1 MFAVYEIFDAVSRV
15 TVSSALDGLWK
26 GMVVT
31 LAVACLLNL
40 ARWMNARTRYVIWTA
55 ALVVVF
61 VLPWSGIWNP
71 PDRAATARMWFE
83 AMESNDYRKPGSP
96 TPDDA
101 DASESSPGADQ
112 PKHRDRSG
120 PASAPEPRGWWPP
133 AVFAVWMLV
142 ALALSARLSLG
153 FRLLRRLKRSA
164 KPLPARYQDRLRRLI
179 RSCETRRWVCLCSSA
194 HVDSPAATGLFRP
207 VILIPESMP
216 ERLTEA
222 EFDQVVLHELAHL
235 HRLDDWSRLFQ
246 AIVGCVLFFHPAV
259 WWIARRMDLER
270 EVACDD
276 MVVGA
281 TGGARAYAAC
291 LTRLTEMMA
300 SPVGSRMCIGAA
312 EDRKQVVRR
321 VSRLLNGRRGAEH
334 RLSRSGLL
342 LASGLI
348 LMVLMQCG
356 RMGPAVEIPG
366 RSDAYVKL
374 AGFRDRLLSFIR
386 LDRLPPGSGRVD
398 LVTVIADSLDARTFQ
413 QPFLEAMER
422 EILTPRKERL
432 YHVSFVRAGDFRAL
446 RRRNIVIAAPLDG
459 VHEAAGLVRSLVPQE
474 HRDAMRNGADPF
486 VIRRD
491 VWAHDQVV
499 VLVTGEDH
507 NALRDN
513 IMTEA
518 DRIYSAIDGRR
529 DERVAE
535 NLFRFGERETLASEL
550 ADRFGWRV
558 RIPFGFNLIDTHA
571 DSGFVVFTRTH
582 ARVTQWMFVYR
593 EDGVRPDRLTEA
605 WCVRKRNEI
614 AAKFFENDIVDP
626 TGLTVSQRELG
637 SRLAVHLEGLWQNDL
652 SWKGGPFRSYVL
664 VEEKKDRLYF
674 LDLGVYRPNRRKE
687 TFLRQ
692 LDVIARTFET
702 GPFYE
707 DRLATTGPHVA
718 HGIDD

>member
-1 MFAVYEIFDAVSRV
+1 MLAAYEVFDAVSRV
-15 TVSSALDGLWK
+15 TVSSALDGLWM
-26 GMVVT
+26 GLVVT
-31 LAVACLLNL
+31 LAVACLVNL
-40 ARWMNARTRYVIWTA
+40 ARWLNARTRYVIWTA
-55 ALVVVF
+55 TLMVVF
-61 VLPWSGIWNP
+61 GLTWSGILNP

-83 AMESNDYRKPGSP
+83 ALETDHLKNLDSRSP
-96 TPDDA
+96 SDA
-101 DASESSPGADQ
+101 AATESSHGADR
-112 PKHRDRSG
+112 PEYRDRAG
-120 PASAPEPRGWWPP
+120 PASAPEPSGRWPA

-142 ALALSARLSLG
+142 ALALSARLFLG
-153 FRLLRRLKRSA
+153 FRLLRRLKRGA

-179 RSCETRRWVCLCSSA
+179 RSSEMRRWVRLCSST
-194 HVDSPAATGLFRP
+194 HVNSPAATGLFKP
-207 VILIPESMP
+207 VILVPESML

-222 EFDQVVLHELAHL
+222 EFDQIVLHELAHL

-246 AIVGCVLFFHPAV
+246 AIVGCILFFHPTV
-259 WWIARRMDLER
+259 WWISRRMDLER

-276 MVVGA
+276 AVVGVN
-281 TGGARAYAAC
+281 GGARGYAAC

-300 SPVGSRMCIGAA
+300 APVGSTMGIGAA
-312 EDRKQVVRR
+312 GDRKQVVRR

-348 LMVLMQCG
+348 LAVLMQCG
-356 RMGPAVEIPG
+356 RVGPAVEVPG
-366 RSDAYVKL
+366 RSEAYVKL
-374 AGFRDRLLSFIR
+374 AGFRDRLFAHLR
-386 LDRLPPGSGRVD
+386 LDRLPPGSGRAD

-413 QPFLEAMER
+413 NPFLEVMER

-459 VHEAAGLVRSLVPQE
+459 VHEAAGLVRALLPQG

-486 VIRRD
+486 VIRRE
-491 VWAHDQVV
+491 VWADDQVV
-499 VLVTGEDH
+499 VLITGEDR
-507 NALRDN
+507 NALRAN

-518 DRIYSAIDGRR
+518 DRIYGAIDGRR

-558 RIPFGFNLIDTHA
+558 RVPFGFNLIDTHA

-605 WCVRKRNEI
+605 WCILKRNEI
-614 AAKFFENDIVDP
+614 AARFFENDIVDP
-626 TGLTVSQRELG
+626 TGLKVSQREMG
-637 SRLAVHLEGLWQNDL
+637 SRLAVYLEGLWQNDF

-664 VEEKKDRLYF
+664 VDEKRDRLYF
-674 LDLGVYRPNRRKE
+674 LDIGVYGPNRRKE

-707 DRLATTGPHVA
+707 DRLATTGTHVA

>member
-1 MFAVYEIFDAVSRV
+1 MLAAYEIFDAVSRV
-15 TVSSALDGLWK
+15 AISSALDGLWK
-26 GMVVT
+26 GMVVV

-40 ARWMNARTRYVIWTA
+40 ARWLNARTRYVIWTA
-55 ALVVVF
+55 ALMVVF
-61 VLPWSGIWNP
+61 ALPWSGIWSP
-71 PDRAATARMWFE
+71 PDRTAAARLWFE
-83 AMESNDYRKPGSP
+83 AVETEDRERLDSRTPGG
-96 TPDDA
+96 A
-101 DASESSPGADQ
+101 AASELSPGADR
-112 PKHRDRSG
+112 PESRDRSR
-120 PASAPEPRGWWPP
+120 PASAPEPPGSWPA

-142 ALALSARLSLG
+142 SSALSARLFLG

-164 KPLPARYQDRLRRLI
+164 KPLPARFQNRLRRLI
-179 RSCETRRWVCLCSSA
+179 RSSETRRWVRLCSSTQ
-194 HVDSPAATGLFRP
+194 VGSPAATGLFRP
-207 VILIPESMP
+207 VILVPESML

-235 HRLDDWSRLFQ
+235 HRLDDWSRLAQ
-246 AIVGCVLFFHPAV
+246 AIAGCVLFFHPAV
-259 WWIARRMDLER
+259 WWIARQMDLER
-270 EVACDD
+270 EIACDD
-276 MVVGA
+276 MVVGIA
-281 TGGARAYAAC
+281 GGARGYAAC

-300 SPVGSRMCIGAA
+300 APAGSTLGIGAA
-312 EDRKQVVRR
+312 GDRKQVVRR

-334 RLSRSGLL
+334 RLSRLGLL

-348 LMVLMQCG
+348 LAVLTQCG
-356 RMGPAVEIPG
+356 TMGPAVETPG
-366 RSDAYVKL
+366 RSEAFVKL
-374 AGFRDRLLSFIR
+374 AGFRDRLLAHLG

-398 LVTVIADSLDARTFQ
+398 LVTIIADSLDARTFRK
-413 QPFLEAMER
+413 PFLEVMER

-459 VHEAAGLVRSLVPQE
+459 VHDAAELVRSLVPRR

-491 VWAHDQVV
+491 VWADDQVV
-499 VLVTGEDH
+499 VLVTGEDR

-513 IMTEA
+513 MMTEA
-518 DRIYSAIDGRR
+518 DRIYGAFDGKR

-535 NLFRFGERETLASEL
+535 SLFRFGERETLASEL

-582 ARVTQWMFVYR
+582 ARVTQWMFVYQ
-593 EDGVRPDRLTEA
+593 EEGVRPDRLTET
-605 WCVRKRNEI
+605 WCIMKRNEI
-614 AAKFFENDIVDP
+614 AARFFENDLVDR
-626 TGLTVSQRELG
+626 TGLKVSQQELG
-637 SRLAVHLEGLWQNDL
+637 SRLAFHLEGLWQNDV

-664 VEEKKDRLYF
+664 VDEKRDRLYF
-674 LDLGVYRPNRRKE
+674 LDIGVYGPNRRKE

-692 LDVIARTFET
+692 LDVFARTFET

-707 DRLATTGPHVA
+707 DRIATTGTHVA